1 MLKNIKVVSIVIFL
15 CYMRGE
21 GLLNPKMFQIP
32 EQLREKLVSRVCM
45 LSSYIGGWSLA
56 PALVLAF
63 SNITSI
69 VWMEVILVGVM
80 LVLAYIFN
88 SGCIICVELY
98 WWVVPCVS
106 AMAAPAPPK

>member
-1 MLKNIKVVSIVIFL
+1 
-15 CYMRGE
+15 MRGE

-63 SNITSI
+63 QTSAFTSL
-69 VWMEVILVGVM
+69 VWVQVILVGVM
-80 LVLAYIFN
+80 LVFVYILN
-88 SGCIICVELY
+88 RCL
-98 WWVVPCVS
+98 VS
-106 AMAAPAPPK
+106 Y

>member
-15 CYMRGE
+15 WYMRGE

-63 SNITSI
+63 QTSAFTSLVWMQVILEGGLSRFSLSKITSL
-69 VWMEVILVGVM
+69 VWM
-80 LVLAYIFN
+80 
-88 SGCIICVELY
+88 
-98 WWVVPCVS
+98 
-106 AMAAPAPPK
+106 